1 MWLDVQAMPPAD
13 PGAARDAMAALVEAE
28 WDALSDLRRRYSGGT
43 CPTLPVL
50 IRAPPP
56 ACTSQEWQAAS
67 SPALCRAPNDEA
79 PSVECCCITAPH
91 AASLRPMLCTLVLWC
106 VDQVIGCLQAPEG
119 GTSVPGAP
127 RSILKRHSSARTP
140 SPMPV
145 KAPVPVP
152 PSAAS
157 PRSPSR
163 PGALPTTSPA
173 IASSAAPPA
182 SPLACNL
189 LAALASPELQTRG
202 SHSRSPATPPA
213 LKTEIAAA
221 NASTLPSCRFLSTDS
236 SPLKKSQQAAQVL
249 AQKQVLPLPLAR
261 RAGSAR
267 AQAFLQASLG
277 SPIKRQRVA
286 V

>member
-1 MWLDVQAMPPAD
+1 MRRQCRQPSPGRQGMRWRRWWRRSGTPSATSAAATPAA
-13 PGAARDAMAALVEAE
+13 PVPHSRCASG
-28 WDALSDLRRRYSGGT
+28 RRR
-43 CPTLPVL
+43 LL
-50 IRAPPP
+50 
-56 ACTSQEWQAAS
+56 
-67 SPALCRAPNDEA
+67 
-79 PSVECCCITAPH
+79 APH
-91 AASLRPMLCTLVLWC
+91 RNGRQQAPLHFVALPMTLQPHPSSAAASLRPMLCTLLLCC

-145 KAPVPVP
+145 KAPAPVP
-152 PSAAS
+152 PSAAR
-157 PRSPSR
+157 PPSPSR

-173 IASSAAPPA
+173 IASSAAPPS

-189 LAALASPELQTRG
+189 PAAASPEVQTQG

-213 LKTEIAAA
+213 LNTEIAAA
-221 NASTLPSCRFLSTDS
+221 DASTIPSCRFLSTDS